1 MKRRPGV
8 ERRRR
13 RLAVGRIVSGQ
24 SDEKYATYNYVKAI
38 SQPKVQET
46 LGEDE
51 KYNNT
56 TAQEAG
62 FYFEAKFIQYLNEEL
77 KKIDQDITYSE
88 PLNDN
93 QKRATKNFENG
104 IVASKEIQEKTAQL
118 AEQVRRG
125 ARALAIQT
133 ARDIKKTIQSSEN
146 KDIVISNIAS
156 SGDVAERVSGDI
168 KVKIGEKEL
177 LIEMKWQSSSS
188 ANTRLFSQT
197 GDQKLF
203 QGQFGEFASS
213 YQDSKYWQGNYQ
225 EGYWTSALA
234 KEVLPEFLK
243 QYQVPGGQE
252 LLSYLASKSFGT
264 IPKSK
269 EKGTVKLIAHANYT
283 GFTLTNM
290 EDVGKALLGAKFDT
304 NPKMRYSSEAVLFSV
319 NGQEVATFGIDKY
332 RNSKSVSKEQESKK
346 KQSNKAYKAPDKNAF
361 SFALYIVQKLV
372 SEFATQ

>member
-1 MKRRPGV
+1 
-8 ERRRR
+8 
-13 RLAVGRIVSGQ
+13 
-24 SDEKYATYNYVKAI
+24 
-38 SQPKVQET
+38 
-46 LGEDE
+46 
-51 KYNNT
+51 
-56 TAQEAG
+56 
-62 FYFEAKFIQYLNEEL
+62 
-77 KKIDQDITYSE
+77 
-88 PLNDN
+88 
-93 QKRATKNFENG
+93 
-104 IVASKEIQEKTAQL
+104 
-118 AEQVRRG
+118 
-125 ARALAIQT
+125 
-133 ARDIKKTIQSSEN
+133 
-146 KDIVISNIAS
+146 
-156 SGDVAERVSGDI
+156 
-168 KVKIGEKEL
+168 
-177 LIEMKWQSSSS
+177 MKWQSSSS

-252 LLSYLASKSFGT
+252 LLSYLASKSFGM

-332 RNSKSVSKEQESKK
+332 RNSKSVSKEHASKK
-346 KQSNKAYKAPDKNAF
+346 QQSNKAYKAPDKNAF